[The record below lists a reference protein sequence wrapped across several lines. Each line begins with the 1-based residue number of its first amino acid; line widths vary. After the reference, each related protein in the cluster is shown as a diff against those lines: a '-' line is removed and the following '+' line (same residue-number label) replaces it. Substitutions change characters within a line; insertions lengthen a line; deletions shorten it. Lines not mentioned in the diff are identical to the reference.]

1 MNNVIQMPVKQY
13 CTVAPLAPINPN
25 RRKVVY
31 VRRVSV
37 QQIKRLM
44 ELGYTVILR

>member
-1 MNNVIQMPVKQY
+1 MNNVIQMPVK
-13 CTVAPLAPINPN
+13 CNVVPLFPVVNPN
-25 RRKVVY
+25 RKKVIHVK
-31 VRRVSV
+31 RVSV